1 MTDDHPTKKRSAQS
15 SEEGGAGLGGTTQQA
30 KSAEQVRVA
39 TGDSSMG
46 ATAGGTRVTREG
58 INAMLVRLSAGQL
71 TRYRL
76 GEEIG
81 KGGHGRV
88 TVAFDTHIGRR
99 VAFKRLRKGP
109 EASSRDVA
117 RFLKEVQ
124 ITGQLEH
131 PNIVPV
137 HELGVDEDDQV
148 YFTMKLV
155 EGRTLE
161 AVLKSL
167 KRGNPED
174 RKKYTLF
181 RLLRIIQ
188 DVCQAIAFAH
198 SRGVI
203 HRDIK
208 PSNIMLGDFGEVQ
221 VMDWH

>member
-1 MTDDHPTKKRSAQS
+1 MSSDDHTKPPVRSESRKTVPLSAGTQPDQTSIQKPRKSGS
-15 SEEGGAGLGGTTQQA
+15 SLGGNQP
-30 KSAEQVRVA
+30 SGPR
-39 TGDSSMG
+39 M
-46 ATAGGTRVTREG
+46 TREG
-58 INAMLVRLSAGQL
+58 IDLMLVRLASGQES
-71 TRYRL
+71 RYRL

-99 VAFKRLRKGP
+99 VAFKRLRKGAD
-109 EASSRDVA
+109 ASSRDIA

-137 HELGVDEDDQV
+137 HELGVDDEDQV

-161 AVLKSL
+161 AVLEVL
-167 KRGNPED
+167 KRGEPDD
-174 RKKYTLF
+174 RRKYTLF

-203 HRDIK
+203 HREDIS
-208 PSNIMLGDFGEVQ
+208 PPTSCLATLARCS
-221 VMDWH
+221 